1 MKLIITID
9 TEGDNQ
15 WDPALPRS
23 TDNIRFIPRFQDL
36 CERYDFPPTY
46 LCTYDVAAVPAF
58 DEILL
63 PLHENTRAEIGA
75 HLHPWTSPPFSRWD
89 RSETVA
95 AYPSELPAGVF
106 ARKLESL
113 TTLLASKLGAPPRSY
128 RAGRWGL
135 SAAHI
140 PVLLQ
145 CGYIVDCSVT
155 PLVSWGDA
163 GARERGQDFRE
174 APATPYFM
182 AWGDPA
188 REGASGLLEVPVTI
202 LYTNAWMRRS
212 PWLRAAHRRCRKTRP
227 ARFLNRMFSI
237 APQWFRPFSD
247 MSVARLKAV
256 YDTARRLELPVVEM
270 MFHSSELMPN
280 GSPHNPT
287 AESVERLYQR
297 LEGIFVYLAEQR
309 AEGTTLSAFAEP
321 LRRQS
326 VALGKLVDFSSDEL
340 TWAPSR
346 GVVKGAQTS
355 GT

>member
-1 MKLIITID
+1 MKLILTID

-23 TDNIRFIPRFQDL
+23 TENIRFIPRFQRL

-46 LCTYDVAAVPAF
+46 LCTYEVVAAQVF

-63 PLHENTRAEIGA
+63 PLHEGNRAEIGA

-89 RSETVA
+89 QSETVP
-95 AYPSELPAGVF
+95 AYPSELPLGVF
-106 ARKLESL
+106 AKKLECL
-113 TTLLASKLGAPPRSY
+113 TGLLASKLGAPPRSY

-140 PVLLQ
+140 PLLLQ
-145 CGYIVDCSVT
+145 FGYIVDCSVT
-155 PLVSWGDA
+155 PLLSWGDP
-163 GARERGQDFRE
+163 GARERGQDFSE

-188 REGASGLLEVPVTI
+188 REGASGLLEIPVTI
-202 LYTNAWMRRS
+202 LYTNALMRRS
-212 PWLRAAHRRCRKTRP
+212 LLLRAAYHRYRKTRS
-227 ARFLNRMFSI
+227 ARLLNRMFSI

-247 MSVARLKAV
+247 MSVARLNAV
-256 YDTARRLELPVVEM
+256 YDTARRLELPVIEM

-287 AESVERLYQR
+287 AESVDRLYQR
-297 LEGIFVYLAEQR
+297 LDQVFARLAKRR
-309 AEGTTLSAFAEP
+309 AEGITLSAFAEP
-321 LRRQS
+321 LRRQLAAATKI
-326 VALGKLVDFSSDEL
+326 VALDCSADEL

-346 GVVKGAQTS
+346 DVTRHNG
-355 GT
+355 